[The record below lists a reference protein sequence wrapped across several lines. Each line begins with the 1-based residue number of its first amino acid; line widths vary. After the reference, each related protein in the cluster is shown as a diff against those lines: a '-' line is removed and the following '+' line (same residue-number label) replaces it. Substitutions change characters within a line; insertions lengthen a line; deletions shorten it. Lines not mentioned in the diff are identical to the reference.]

1 MSQKDKE
8 SINVR
13 ISATAEI
20 VSSYLLNH
28 KTDLDTLESIIER
41 IYGKLKSLDVSAEE
55 STGMGLSQ
63 TAAIDIAASVTPDYI
78 ICLEDGK
85 KLKMLKRYLKTNF
98 NMTPEEYRK
107 RWNLPVSYPM
117 VAPNYAKKRSKLA
130 KEIGLGKKGTAA
142 RTAAP
147 AEAKAE
153 AARAPR
159 TLAKPKGEL
168 PKGKGK
174 LRIVKTTDVMKAR
187 V

>member
-1 MSQKDKE
+1 MSQKDKD

-28 KTDLDTLESIIER
+28 KADMDALEVIIER
-41 IYGKLKSLDVSAEE
+41 VYGKLKSLDVFADE
-55 STGMGLSQ
+55 SVSGTSQ
-63 TAAIDIAASVTPDYI
+63 AAAVDIAASVTPDYI
-78 ICLEDGK
+78 VCLEDGK
-85 KLKMLKRYLKTNF
+85 KLKMLKRYLKTNY

-142 RTAAP
+142 RSAAP

-153 AARAPR
+153 VRQPR

>member
-8 SINVR
+8 SVNVR

-28 KTDLDTLESIIER
+28 KTDLDALEEIIER
-41 IYGKLKSLDVSAEE
+41 IYGKLKSLDVGAEE
-55 STGMGLSQ
+55 SVTGMSQ

-85 KLKMLKRYLKTNF
+85 KLKMLKRYIKTNF

-107 RWNLPVSYPM
+107 RWNLPLSYPM

-130 KEIGLGKKGTAA
+130 KEIGLGKKGAAA
-142 RTAAP
+142 RSAAP
-147 AEAKAE
+147 ASEKAE
-153 AARAPR
+153 AASPSRA
-159 TLAKPKGEL
+159 LAKPKGEL

>member
-8 SINVR
+8 TVNVR

-28 KTDLDTLESIIER
+28 KADLDAVENIIER
-41 IYGKLKSLDVSAEE
+41 IYTKLKSLDG
-55 STGMGLSQ
+55 GMDEAGAGMTQ
-63 TAAIDIAASVTPDYI
+63 TAAIDVAASVTPDYI

-107 RWNLPVSYPM
+107 RWNLPASYPM

-130 KEIGLGKKGTAA
+130 KEIGLGKKGAAA
-142 RTAAP
+142 RSAAP
-147 AEAKAE
+147 AEKAE
-153 AARAPR
+153 RPRAI
-159 TLAKPKGEL
+159 AKPKGEL